1 MAKKPTGPRARLSAA
16 DIKRIKEAAATE
28 SRNAQAARQELVPIV
43 GTGIVPDARYNER
56 SLRAYGQGPWKDE
69 STKVAWTDPA
79 TGYADEQQEFLLA
92 VLVAIDR
99 TVDSASEAA
108 KDLFGGNW
116 DKAAHYGMWL
126 EGHGLIKEANWLGN
140 ARMTPEGRAIMAMLM
155 ATRDPA
161 LIAKPIGLG
170 SLATYAGMRP
180 EPDREAMEAAIAKA
194 EASLP
199 PMPIAFARHTVARM
213 PAVVLIG
220 PARSRIAINETIWA
234 LQFDGEHERDL
245 FYRWLLIRADRW
257 EDWMQI
263 VQQQGAQ
270 ALTRRF
276 LTLRIAEEAEKRGE

>member
-1 MAKKPTGPRARLSAA
+1 M
-16 DIKRIKEAAATE
+16 
-28 SRNAQAARQELVPIV
+28 SRNRTELPYEKRRNPRLPWGYWMTIDTFGHPRLPLLDED
-43 GTGIVPDARYNER
+43 GTRWE
-56 SLRAYGQGPWKDE
+56 SLRSALWLGRLGMGDG
-69 STKVAWTDPA
+69 VLR
-79 TGYADEQQEFLLA
+79 YADEQQEFLLA

-199 PMPIAFARHTVARM
+199 PMPIAFARHTVART

-257 EDWMQI
+257 EHWMQI

-276 LTLRIAEEAEKRGE
+276 LSLRIAEEAEKRGE